1 MSNTQI
7 IASVPLP
14 VESLRVG
21 DVETTNVAQFLTML
35 QAATPEQAA
44 DILSVLDRG
53 LPLWSSRKEAL
64 EAAVAEVTPVKAKK
78 APAKAPSAPQ
88 KPKKEK
94 PVKVVAALPEAAE
107 GAPDA
112 ADYRV
117 DASSIDETL
126 CIGRNL
132 KGGEDKRWKPIIYRE
147 SQCGGK
153 RVEGSDLCTKC
164 SKREEKCAENPA
176 KPGDWNG
183 RITEEPE
190 AWVHML
196 GTTWAE
202 EKGCKFVGG
211 SADTHAAAAG
221 SVASVEDAAEAASEN
236 GSAEEMPAVAAAAPA
251 AVKAAV
257 ADKKAEKATAAA
269 AKAAEKAATAAAA
282 KAAKEAEKEAAKA
295 AKAAEKEAEKAAK
308 LAAKEAEKLAKAAAK
323 PAAAPKAAAKPKAA
337 AAKPKPEAKKAAVAE
352 PVAVEGELKLI
363 DGTLYMV
370 KNGNVFEYDELAEK
384 AGDFVGRLT
393 GDETIDT
400 EADEVT
406 AAESDS
412 E

>member
-1 MSNTQI
+1 MSSSTLSVS
-7 IASVPLP
+7 ASVPMP
-14 VESLRVG
+14 VISLSAGGAEVS
-21 DVETTNVAQFLTML
+21 DVAQFLTML

-53 LPLWSSRKEAL
+53 LPLWSSRKEAS
-64 EAAVAEVTPVKAKK
+64 EAAESVAATPVKAKK
-78 APAKAPSAPQ
+78 EKAVKAPGA
-88 KPKKEK
+88 PKKEK

-112 ADYRV
+112 SDYRV
-117 DASSIDETL
+117 EASSIDEAL

-211 SADTHAAAAG
+211 SVSSAG
-221 SVASVEDAAEAASEN
+221 SVVEADAADAASEN
-236 GSAEEMPAVAAAAPA
+236 GSAEEMPAAAAAA
-251 AVKAAV
+251 AKPVKAAV
-257 ADKKAEKATAAA
+257 ADKKAEKEAAAA
-269 AKAAEKAATAAAA
+269 AKAAEKAAAAAAA

-295 AKAAEKEAEKAAK
+295 AKAAEKEAAKAAK
-308 LAAKEAEKLAKAAAK
+308 AAEKEAEKLAKAAAK

-337 AAKPKPEAKKAAVAE
+337 KPEAKKAAVAE
-352 PVAVEGELKLI
+352 PVAVAGELKLI
-363 DGTLYMV
+363 DGSLYMV

-406 AAESDS
+406 TEESDS
-412 E
+412 D

>member
-1 MSNTQI
+1 M
-7 IASVPLP
+7 P
-14 VESLRVG
+14 VESLPVG
-21 DVETTNVAQFLTML
+21 DVETMNVAQFLTML

-53 LPLWSSRKEAL
+53 LPLWSSRKEAS
-64 EAAVAEVTPVKAKK
+64 EAAVEKPVAETPVKAKK
-78 APAKAPSAPQ
+78 AAAKAPGAPV
-88 KPKKEK
+88 KAKKEK
-94 PVKVVAALPEAAE
+94 AAPAALPEAAE

-112 ADYRV
+112 SDYRV
-117 DASSIDETL
+117 DASSIDEAL

-153 RVEGSDLCTKC
+153 RVEGSDLCAKC
-164 SKREEKCAENPA
+164 VKREEKAAENPA

-211 SADTHAAAAG
+211 SVSSAG
-221 SVASVEDAAEAASEN
+221 SVVEADAAEAASEN
-236 GSAEEMPAVAAAAPA
+236 GSAEEMPAVAAPAAAAPA
-251 AVKAAV
+251 AKAAV
-257 ADKKAEKATAAA
+257 ADKKAEKAAAAA
-269 AKAAEKAATAAAA
+269 AKAAEKEAA

-295 AKAAEKEAEKAAK
+295 AKAAEKEAAKAAK
-308 LAAKEAEKLAKAAAK
+308 AAEKEAEKLAKAAAK

-337 AAKPKPEAKKAAVAE
+337 KPEAKKAAVAE